1 MERQKVTDEAWEIRT
16 KNQQKEALQMVQNM
30 MVHFTEVVEN
40 KLTNNTK
47 RKIEK
52 TREIEKETEEKL
64 EEEEEEGN
72 DDEGE
77 NQKIRRRISNSPAVG
92 KAIRTL
98 EMQLRTQKSTR

>member
-1 MERQKVTDEAWEIRT
+1 
-16 KNQQKEALQMVQNM
+16 

-77 NQKIRRRISNSPAVG
+77 NQKIRRRISTSPAG
-92 KAIRTL
+92 EKAIRTL
-98 EMQLRTQKSTR
+98 EMQLRTQKKTR